1 MIPAAAA
8 AAIMDH
14 GFLADWSAFAMT
26 CHKVA
31 RQVAERREI
40 LLRRDPSFPDDEFF
54 ALPAVRR
61 RLRAVLR
68 RSLSLAVLERGIKAM
83 SAKLGP
89 ERVETEPVYE
99 ELFVRPALVDVPQ
112 HEDPPTAE
120 LGVDD
125 THRFVLGVRLA
136 SGGETTLRVLRP
148 RLYAWGD
155 HGGEVVPKEDGTP
168 YAFTHRGCGGCGE
181 CAACLRSLCC
191 DGSLVAWVR
200 PQQDSRPVHLECLA
214 TCLFVDYAPTGRAT
228 CALSGAKIDKFAVRL
243 AVVVPKHNGEPDWGI
258 LFRLHEARAFMRAL
272 RAEPGL
278 EHFDVAD
285 VRGVA
290 ELAPEH
296 RDWALA
302 ALRGEGGP
310 PSPPLTS
317 ATHLRAYT
325 ALGCFEANYPMHCM
339 DCKPRPP
346 KARKRDPG
354 QKTISAFFKKAAA

>member
-112 HEDPPTAE
+112 HEDPRPPNF
-120 LGVDD
+120 GVGD
-125 THRFVLGVRLA
+125 THRRLGVRLA

-148 RLYAWGD
+148 
-155 HGGEVVPKEDGTP
+155 T
-168 YAFTHRGCGGCGE
+168 
-181 CAACLRSLCC
+181 AA
-191 DGSLVAWVR
+191 
-200 PQQDSRPVHLECLA
+200 
-214 TCLFVDYAPTGRAT
+214 AT

-258 LFRLHEARAFMRAL
+258 FRLHEARAFMRAL

-290 ELAPEH
+290 SSRPSTATGPRGAP
-296 RDWALA
+296 RRGRA
-302 ALRGEGGP
+302 AEP
-310 PSPPLTS
+310 
-317 ATHLRAYT
+317 H
-325 ALGCFEANYPMHCM
+325 
-339 DCKPRPP
+339 
-346 KARKRDPG
+346 
-354 QKTISAFFKKAAA
+354 

>member
-8 AAIMDH
+8 AAIMNH

-26 CHKVA
+26 CREVA

-89 ERVETEPVYE
+89 ERVKTLEPAYE

-148 RLYAWGD
+148 SVCLFEQPDACFSLTTITVDRGGLPSRVVTWPDGERWSFATASLSVVRLHDGMISYLYKGRALPHVIDFEPEDPFDAPFFELPLNNNVEMLETYALVKIHEVVHDIDDEEEEPELHLDGIEIGFRTVGDDDYGDLYAN
-155 HGGEVVPKEDGTP
+155 
-168 YAFTHRGCGGCGE
+168 
-181 CAACLRSLCC
+181 L
-191 DGSLVAWVR
+191 
-200 PQQDSRPVHLECLA
+200 
-214 TCLFVDYAPTGRAT
+214 
-228 CALSGAKIDKFAVRL
+228 
-243 AVVVPKHNGEPDWGI
+243 
-258 LFRLHEARAFMRAL
+258 
-272 RAEPGL
+272 
-278 EHFDVAD
+278 
-285 VRGVA
+285 A
-290 ELAPEH
+290 ELCKFL
-296 RDWALA
+296 DLA
-302 ALRGEGGP
+302 ARW
-310 PSPPLTS
+310 
-317 ATHLRAYT
+317 
-325 ALGCFEANYPMHCM
+325 
-339 DCKPRPP
+339 K
-346 KARKRDPG
+346 
-354 QKTISAFFKKAAA
+354 

>member
-8 AAIMDH
+8 AAIMNH

-26 CHKVA
+26 CREVA

-89 ERVETEPVYE
+89 ERVEPEPVYE

-148 RLYAWGD
+148 SECLFEQPDSASFSLTTITVDRGGLPSRVVTWPDDERWSFATASLSVVRLKDGMISYLYQGWALPDVIDFQTDDPFDAPFFELPLNNNVEMLETYALVKIHLFVHDIDDEEEEPELHLDGIEIGFRTVEDDDYGDLYAN
-155 HGGEVVPKEDGTP
+155 
-168 YAFTHRGCGGCGE
+168 
-181 CAACLRSLCC
+181 
-191 DGSLVAWVR
+191 
-200 PQQDSRPVHLECLA
+200 LA
-214 TCLFVDYAPTGRAT
+214 QLLNFLD
-228 CALSGAKIDKFAVRL
+228 
-243 AVVVPKHNGEPDWGI
+243 
-258 LFRLHEARAFMRAL
+258 
-272 RAEPGL
+272 
-278 EHFDVAD
+278 
-285 VRGVA
+285 
-290 ELAPEH
+290 
-296 RDWALA
+296 LA
-302 ALRGEGGP
+302 ARW
-310 PSPPLTS
+310 
-317 ATHLRAYT
+317 
-325 ALGCFEANYPMHCM
+325 
-339 DCKPRPP
+339 K
-346 KARKRDPG
+346 
-354 QKTISAFFKKAAA
+354 